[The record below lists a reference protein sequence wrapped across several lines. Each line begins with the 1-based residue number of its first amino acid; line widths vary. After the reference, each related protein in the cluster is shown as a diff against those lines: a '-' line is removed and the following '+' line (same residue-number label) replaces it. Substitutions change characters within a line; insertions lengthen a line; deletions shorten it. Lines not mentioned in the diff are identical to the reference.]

1 MLPTI
6 LIFNGSDFVKL
17 PTLSFLVI
25 FQYFRSHCVLC
36 LQVLKEVYLS
46 KSTNIILDCSK
57 DIIGEVLT
65 QAQQIGMISEDHFYL
80 LTSLDTHTVDMSG
93 FKVRIG

>member
-1 MLPTI
+1 M
-6 LIFNGSDFVKL
+6 
-17 PTLSFLVI
+17 
-25 FQYFRSHCVLC
+25 
-36 LQVLKEVYLS
+36 QVLKEVYLS

-93 FKVRIG
+93 FKVKTTKKGLISSQNTILNKTISFFSMVVQISQPSE

>member
-1 MLPTI
+1 M
-6 LIFNGSDFVKL
+6 
-17 PTLSFLVI
+17 
-25 FQYFRSHCVLC
+25 
-36 LQVLKEVYLS
+36 QVLKEVYLS

-93 FKVRIG
+93 FKVKTTKKFRFHPKIQFLTKTFHFSVWWYKFHSLQND

>member
-1 MLPTI
+1 M
-6 LIFNGSDFVKL
+6 
-17 PTLSFLVI
+17 
-25 FQYFRSHCVLC
+25 
-36 LQVLKEVYLS
+36 QVLKEVYLS

-93 FKVRIG
+93 FKVKLQKVLILTKDKMLDKNISFFSMVVQISQPSE

>member
-1 MLPTI
+1 MIEIPS
-6 LIFNGSDFVKL
+6 NH
-17 PTLSFLVI
+17 
-25 FQYFRSHCVLC
+25 FQI

-93 FKVRIG
+93 FKVRIR